1 MLEAGDLAPADARLL
16 SSANLRVEEAAL
28 TGESVPVEKAPD
40 ITVSEGAGVGDR
52 RNMVH
57 MGTIVVYGHGEA
69 VVTDTGMNTQLG
81 RIADMIQTVEH
92 ETPLRSGWT
101 GWARCWPRGVG
112 DRGRD
117 SFLAGCAAR
126 TCA

>member
-1 MLEAGDLAPADARLL
+1 M
-16 SSANLRVEEAAL
+16 EEAAL

-92 ETPLRSGWT
+92 ADAAAEAVGPVGQ
-101 GWARCWPRGVG
+101 GWPRW
-112 DRGRD
+112 RWR
-117 SFLAGCAAR
+117 SWS
-126 TCA
+126 